1 MAVRRPSAAGASL
14 RALAAALAATLAA
27 ALTASAEVLPDD
39 HLSPSLAVFGDDF
52 LIEEIDAP
60 EITDP
65 ARWTHRPSGE
75 YVYRFVGTGNGEPER
90 ETQRLRLDE
99 PSNSWTREIGGR
111 FVERFYRQR
120 EGSVFVI
127 EETDSRSG
135 YRVETSSDV
144 VRWPTPLAPG
154 QRWQEKS
161 DLTAWRS
168 AGGELAARGELQAEH
183 RYEGAWRV
191 RTPAGDFDAIL
202 LSEDYSVRLGLVSAE
217 DDRLLFFARD
227 VGLVA
232 ELEGIRASALLV
244 FRQHDKRA
252 KVLESYPRP

>member
-1 MAVRRPSAAGASL
+1 MKHRLALAAGPWLLAAGAL
-14 RALAAALAATLAA
+14 LPGLPAGADLI
-27 ALTASAEVLPDD
+27 PDD
-39 HLSPSLAVFGDDF
+39 HLSPSLAVFGEGF
-52 LIEEIDAP
+52 LLHEIDAP
-60 EITDP
+60 QITDP
-65 ARWTHRPSGE
+65 ARWTHRQPGE

-90 ETQRLRLDE
+90 ETQRLHLDE
-99 PSNSWTREIGGR
+99 RHDSWTREIGGR

-120 EGSVFVI
+120 ERGVFVI

-135 YRVETSSDV
+135 YRVETGKDV
-144 VRWPTPLAPG
+144 VSWPTPLAPG
-154 QRWQEKS
+154 QRWQVES
-161 DLTAWRS
+161 DLTAWRT
-168 AGGELAARGELQAEH
+168 ADGGLAARGELQAEH

-202 LSEDYSVRLGLVSAE
+202 LSEDFSIRLGLVNAE

-232 ELEGIRASALLV
+232 ELEGIRASALLL

-252 KVLESYPRP
+252 KVLESFPRP